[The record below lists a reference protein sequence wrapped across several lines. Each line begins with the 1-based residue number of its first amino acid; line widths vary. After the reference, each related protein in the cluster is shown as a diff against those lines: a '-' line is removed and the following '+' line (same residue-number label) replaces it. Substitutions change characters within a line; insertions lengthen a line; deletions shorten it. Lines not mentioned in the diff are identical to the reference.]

1 MAVLQNN
8 QRIHYID
15 RVDITCQIRDFLT
28 DRRARGLS
36 PRTIGFYEE
45 KLGIVARHLK
55 EVGITSVREIGPTT
69 VRQLLLG
76 LSETHNAGGVHA
88 VYRSLRAFLNWWAE
102 ELEPEGWR
110 NPLAKVKAPRLDEPP
125 LEPVSLDDLR
135 QMLDT
140 CQPRTFHGER
150 DRALMLFLLDSG
162 CRRSEVQALDVGDV
176 NLANGS
182 VLIVRGKG
190 GKMRV
195 AFVGAK
201 TRRALVRYLRERRAV
216 KDSDPLWVTTQG
228 GRLGLSSLREVVR
241 RRAARAGVPEPGL
254 HAFRR
259 GFAISA
265 LRSGCDLITLQRLL
279 GHSSLAVVSRY
290 LKQVEDDLREAHER
304 VGPVDHLL

>member
-8 QRIHYID
+8 QRTHLIQ
-15 RVDITCQIRDFLT
+15 RLDITHQIRDFLT

-36 PRTIGFYEE
+36 SRTVAFYEE
-45 KLGIVARHLK
+45 KLGIVARCL
-55 EVGITSVREIGPTT
+55 EEAGVTEVREIRPTT
-69 VRQLLLG
+69 VRRLLLDLG
-76 LSETHNAGGVHA
+76 ETHNAGGVHA
-88 VYRSLRAFLNWWAE
+88 VYRSLRAFLNWWAAE
-102 ELEPEGWR
+102 VEPEGWR

-125 LEPVSLDDLR
+125 LEPVSLEDLGR
-135 QMLDT
+135 MLDT

-162 CRRSEVQALDVGDV
+162 CRRGEVHALDVGHV
-176 NLANGS
+176 NLGNGS

-201 TRRALVRYLRERRAV
+201 TRRALVRYLRERGAV

-228 GRLGLSSLREVVR
+228 GRLSLSSLREVIR
-241 RRAARAGVPEPGL
+241 RRAERAGVAEPSL

-265 LRSGCDLITLQRLL
+265 LRAGCDLITLQRML

-290 LKQVEDDLREAHER
+290 LKQVEDDLREAHQR